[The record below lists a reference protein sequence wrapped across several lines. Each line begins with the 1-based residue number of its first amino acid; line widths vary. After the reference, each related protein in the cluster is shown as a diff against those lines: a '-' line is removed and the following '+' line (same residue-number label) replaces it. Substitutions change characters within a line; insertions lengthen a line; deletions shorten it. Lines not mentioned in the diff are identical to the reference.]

1 MALVAERTKSA
12 ELSDHTR
19 SRDVV
24 GGCAINAGVG
34 ADDLRNSVAQLAKCV
49 FRAFLAGSG
58 SGCTVQ
64 SSRPSADVLDNAAN
78 SDGVDAVVHE
88 RLERSCAED
97 FVHVVAKG

>member
-1 MALVAERTKSA
+1 MPALELMTFVTASLNSRSA
-12 ELSDHTR
+12 F
-19 SRDVV
+19 
-24 GGCAINAGVG
+24 
-34 ADDLRNSVAQLAKCV
+34 
-49 FRAFLAGSG
+49 FRAFLAGPG
-58 SGCTVQ
+58 SGRTVQ